1 VQPAVAIPSP
11 VAIIKSAAI
20 VAIIPAIVVAVKVTP
35 VIAIMIAVNLAST
48 SGTIPVM
55 VSHVLWQCLR

>member
-20 VAIIPAIVVAVKVTP
+20 VAIIPAIMGAVKVTP
-35 VIAIMIAVNLAST
+35 VIAVNLASIT
-48 SGTIPVM
+48 ISVSVAIPVM